1 MSKCK
6 YTYMYF
12 PLYKQV
18 VLSEET
24 VFGEGDTDPQA
35 LHHGIHLLRSLS
47 RTRKITYCFYLFSVR
62 YNNAYLIQ
70 NTTLSNQAQASEQF
84 LASIKLAS
92 NKAVCLKTPKMNKSK
107 MYF

>member
-24 VFGEGDTDPQA
+24 VFNEGEGDTDPQA
-35 LHHGIHLLRSLS
+35 LHHGIHLLRSLP
-47 RTRKITYCFYLFSVR
+47 RTRKITYFFYLFSVR
-62 YNNAYLIQ
+62 
-70 NTTLSNQAQASEQF
+70 
-84 LASIKLAS
+84 
-92 NKAVCLKTPKMNKSK
+92 
-107 MYF
+107 